1 MAGKKSFSP
10 FLFRFVTW
18 HHFSRYIDM
27 KGLVLF
33 FYFLLAGGVLFSQ
46 TDQKQQIGLIE
57 QELFELLS
65 DVRAAKNDV
74 LRDSFNTQF
83 KQRMEEVLTED
94 WSFDHPFTSLTTVG
108 KITSQDKE
116 VRIISWNVE
125 RDNGQHDY
133 HAFILKQKGKREG
146 HYLIP
151 LIDNSSQLSPQPLD
165 VLDAENWYG
174 ALYYDIR
181 DVQRGKKT
189 YYTLFGYDANND
201 RSTIKLLDILYFTGK
216 NPKFGAPMFETE
228 NGFAKR
234 VFFEHAAKAV
244 MSLKYDQQRDM
255 IIFDHLS
262 PESPGLHEF
271 REFYVPDMSYDA
283 YIYDN
288 NKWRLK
294 QDIIAVNKPIEK
306 ITIKSYD
313 HKNDTIVS
321 IEMKNE
327 WIDPTNRNAPID
339 GGGHSKALPED
350 NNYQVK
356 QPKLQPKKE
365 EKKGKNNTPGVSYTN
380 LPTNKKKRK
389 KR

>member
-1 MAGKKSFSP
+1 MRSP
-10 FLFRFVTW
+10 LIIFCFLFFG
-18 HHFSRYIDM
+18 SIIS
-27 KGLVLF
+27 
-33 FYFLLAGGVLFSQ
+33 AQ
-46 TDQKQQIGLIE
+46 TDQNQQLGLIE
-57 QELFELLS
+57 QELSAMLS
-65 DVRAAKNDV
+65 DLRAAKNDFV
-74 LRDSFNTQF
+74 RDSLNQKF
-83 KQRMEEVLTED
+83 KQRMEDVLAEE

-116 VRIISWNVE
+116 VRIISWNIE
-125 RDNGQHDY
+125 RDNGSHDY

-151 LIDNSSQLSPQPLD
+151 LIDNSSQLPPQPMD

-189 YYTLFGYDANND
+189 YYTLFGYDAHND

-216 NPKFGAPMFETE
+216 TPKFGAPMFETE

-244 MSLKYDQQRDM
+244 MSLKYDPQRNM

-306 ITIKSYD
+306 ITLKSYD
-313 HKNDTIVS
+313 HQKDTLVS

-339 GGGHSKALPED
+339 GGGHSKALPEE
-350 NNYQVK
+350 NNFQAK

-365 EKKGKNNTPGVSYTN
+365 EKKGINNPSGVSYTN